1 MCGTN
6 KKTGSKISKH
16 HPGVP
21 AFPTTQKF
29 PKNNKIP
36 STSTT
41 LHKRQILA
49 ETTATRRRREN
60 TEKLLVQL
68 KKVRKNKKTQKNEK
82 TQTRYLFSSKYTKK
96 NLNAVAAVRS
106 STPHAKKDIIIY
118 QFSQSFTTNLAG
130 YSEREAQRI
139 ILTPIAQQR
148 TDCYKLSDYQYN
160 ARFFD
165 SGRPATTINQN
176 TLKSTNRK
184 DLATQE
190 NENGQKKCQNSG
202 NHENGAESNE
212 NTSKTTRSNKNSKL
226 QSNYSFSTISKLV
239 LVLSLSN
246 YALATS
252 PVCFSS
258 PSKAVEKCVTV
269 YGLHYDYRIPEGVSE
284 EEAKSGYNF
293 PFFWQERMEPV
304 ETKSTPFSVKRY
316 NNHVSIPEFAANLNL
331 DKTPRIII
339 LGDLSQLEN
348 RPDIVASNESLTI
361 PDATGQLRTRVE
373 HVYMRFS
380 RQANGQVGSS
390 CQNNA
395 MGSSLDLSKG
405 YYFEKDTW
413 EIIYDEKTD
422 FTVDEPDV
430 DFQPNHACLCV
441 EFSGKQTECKF
452 VASPEVSMFYV
463 AKDNQLPTS
472 VTSIIVA
479 ALLCLSGLFSGLNLG
494 LMALDPTELKAIRN
508 VGDPQD
514 KRYAEKIEPVRKK
527 GNFLLC
533 TLLLGNTVVNATLA
547 IFLGDLFQ
555 GTMAVVFST
564 FGIVTFGEIIPQ
576 SICSRHGLKVGAH
589 TIMLTK
595 FFMLITF
602 PLSWPISKL
611 LDLVLG
617 QEIGAVIKKKELLEL
632 IKQTEDLNDLEDD
645 EMAMIQGALELST
658 KEVKSVMT
666 KISDCFMLEKNANL
680 DFKAIADIIETG
692 YTRIPVYEDQRT
704 NVVGLLFVRDL
715 AFVDPDDCTPLKVI
729 CEFYSHEVRYV
740 AHSVKLDNLLED
752 FRQGAYHLAI
762 VYDDDDVKER
772 ENSLENGNNP
782 TNNNNQNRNSNTAL
796 ESQSHPNNEYGERKG
811 YETSN
816 DSDPNNDQLQLMP
829 ISDSMAEGSSLHSS
843 NKKGKYTAIGI
854 VTLEDVIE
862 ELIKGEIV
870 DETDR
875 YKDNRGY
882 ELNER
887 RHKTI
892 NHKDLVTVMHQ
903 QSHNGL
909 TSDGNSTEEAVITP
923 QLFLAAHRFLVTEI
937 QAFKRLKQDTVLKM
951 LRHPDVLQI
960 ITEADVSRDSDRATL
975 MKIGEPCNFFI
986 LILEGHCDVS
996 VGKDGMVF
1004 DNGPFT
1010 HFGHKGL
1017 QQAASNGFADYPLTQ
1032 SNNNMS
1038 ANIVP
1043 SHSNSPDVGASGYG
1057 VTGFGTGVQDYA
1069 DFLPDYTLTMKE
1081 GEDKLVFL
1089 KITRNM
1095 FIDYLNK
1102 DKVGEARFEAAAAI
1116 VDEHKELAVKLENRI
1131 RSNTIGGVDGVTPFL
1146 SGNITPGNV
1155 VAANQVQPCRIC
1167 PNTGAVVSP
1176 GAVKP
1181 QVLRSGS
1188 NAVAPLAGIVIPNS
1202 NGNNNTVYQLIAR
1215 SRHSSHSEA
1224 NVYDSVLK
1232 DRESSP
1238 LV

>member
-1 MCGTN
+1 M
-6 KKTGSKISKH
+6 
-16 HPGVP
+16 
-21 AFPTTQKF
+21 
-29 PKNNKIP
+29 
-36 STSTT
+36 
-41 LHKRQILA
+41 
-49 ETTATRRRREN
+49 
-60 TEKLLVQL
+60 
-68 KKVRKNKKTQKNEK
+68 
-82 TQTRYLFSSKYTKK
+82 
-96 NLNAVAAVRS
+96 
-106 STPHAKKDIIIY
+106 
-118 QFSQSFTTNLAG
+118 
-130 YSEREAQRI
+130 
-139 ILTPIAQQR
+139 
-148 TDCYKLSDYQYN
+148 
-160 ARFFD
+160 
-165 SGRPATTINQN
+165 
-176 TLKSTNRK
+176 
-184 DLATQE
+184 
-190 NENGQKKCQNSG
+190 
-202 NHENGAESNE
+202 
-212 NTSKTTRSNKNSKL
+212 
-226 QSNYSFSTISKLV
+226 
-239 LVLSLSN
+239 
-246 YALATS
+246 
-252 PVCFSS
+252 
-258 PSKAVEKCVTV
+258 
-269 YGLHYDYRIPEGVSE
+269 
-284 EEAKSGYNF
+284 
-293 PFFWQERMEPV
+293 
-304 ETKSTPFSVKRY
+304 
-316 NNHVSIPEFAANLNL
+316 
-331 DKTPRIII
+331 
-339 LGDLSQLEN
+339 
-348 RPDIVASNESLTI
+348 
-361 PDATGQLRTRVE
+361 
-373 HVYMRFS
+373 
-380 RQANGQVGSS
+380 
-390 CQNNA
+390 
-395 MGSSLDLSKG
+395 
-405 YYFEKDTW
+405 
-413 EIIYDEKTD
+413 
-422 FTVDEPDV
+422 
-430 DFQPNHACLCV
+430 
-441 EFSGKQTECKF
+441 
-452 VASPEVSMFYV
+452 
-463 AKDNQLPTS
+463 
-472 VTSIIVA
+472 
-479 ALLCLSGLFSGLNLG
+479 
-494 LMALDPTELKAIRN
+494 
-508 VGDPQD
+508 
-514 KRYAEKIEPVRKK
+514 
-527 GNFLLC
+527 
-533 TLLLGNTVVNATLA
+533 VNATLA

-589 TIMLTK
+589 TIILTK
-595 FFMLITF
+595 IFMFITF

-666 KISDCFMLEKNANL
+666 KISDCFMLEKSSNL

-704 NVVGLLFVRDL
+704 NVVGLLFVKDL

-740 AHSVKLDNLLED
+740 AQSVKLDNLLED

-782 TNNNNQNRNSNTAL
+782 GNNNNQNRNSNIAM
-796 ESQSHPNNEYGERKG
+796 ESQSHPNNKFGERKG
-811 YETSN
+811 GYEMTNNSN
-816 DSDPNNDQLQLMP
+816 DSDPNNDQLQLMK
-829 ISDSMAEGSSLHSS
+829 ITDSMAEGSSLHST

-909 TSDGNSTEEAVITP
+909 TSDDREEATVITP

-937 QAFKRLKQDTVLKM
+937 QAFKRLKQDTVLKL

-960 ITEADVSRDSDRATL
+960 LTEADVSRDPDRATL

-1017 QQAASNGFADYPLTQ
+1017 QQATSNGFADYPLTQ
-1032 SNNNMS
+1032 SNNNIGNAS
-1038 ANIVP
+1038 IVP
-1043 SHSNSPDVGASGYG
+1043 SHSNSPDVGAGYG

-1116 VDEHKELAVKLENRI
+1116 VGEHKELAVKLENRI
-1131 RSNTIGGVDGVTPFL
+1131 RSNTMGGVDGVTPLL
-1146 SGNITPGNV
+1146 SGNITSGN
-1155 VAANQVQPCRIC
+1155 AIGANQVQPCRIC

-1176 GAVKP
+1176 GSVVKP
-1181 QVLRSGS
+1181 QVLKSGS
-1188 NAVAPLAGIVIPNS
+1188 NAVAPLAGVVIPNS
-1202 NGNNNTVYQLIAR
+1202 NQNNNTVYQLIAR

-1224 NVYDSVLK
+1224 NVYDSFLK
-1232 DRESSP
+1232 DRETSP